1 MNYMKNIA
9 ILMGCLTVFSFSAH
23 AAELPPG
30 VTEQQ
35 GAAGKV
41 LDQQSGLLRNKQ
53 QLFEEKIAKP
63 NNDKAVEGKQVK
75 EGETAKSSG
84 PTFELKS
91 VRFSKSQYL
100 TQQNLAAVVRPLL
113 ATQVNFSDLNKLVL
127 RINQVYRDNNVF
139 TATATLPPQ
148 KIKDGVV
155 FIRLVEGSL
164 GKLIIEDNHYLSD
177 SFIRQWL
184 RNDEQV
190 QAIDIRALESDVLRY
205 NRVNDQ
211 RLQAE
216 LHAGT
221 TFGLTDIIIR
231 VDEPKRDQLYLFW
244 DNYGVDSTGKNELGV
259 LYTRQK
265 VLMDGDRASVH
276 VLHSGQTNL
285 DFNKGWDFFRN
296 ETGIKSLNVGYSSA
310 ILDSGW
316 RLSGSLASTATN
328 IIGGDLDNNSNV
340 EGKSDRISLDSSYL
354 ALSND
359 LYWLNILLGS
369 SYTWSE
375 SSVVK
380 SAKISELKISQFYTG
395 AQINLLGSFWQ
406 VSLSQYINY
415 AAIQNLLVDPPYDEV
430 HMFKGDFSAVSR
442 IPHWPVYGLIAS
454 SWQHAAQE
462 DLAGALTFSTGGSSS
477 VRGYDPGFANGDD
490 GYHYNIEAHYN
501 GLNAWGQGFDFYVFH
516 DGGKVEGFG
525 TQESLVAVGL
535 GMSVSGTSM
544 LALDVTA
551 AQAQISNSAGNDDWQ
566 VFARLTCQCL

>member
-1 MNYMKNIA
+1 MKYISTIVA
-9 ILMGCLTVFSFSAH
+9 SLVLFTFPAY
-23 AAELPPG
+23 ADQLPPG

-35 GAAGKV
+35 GAAGKL
-41 LDQQSGLLRNKQ
+41 LDQQPGLLHNKQ
-53 QLFEEKIAKP
+53 KLFEDKIAKP
-63 NNDKAVEGKQVK
+63 KDVKAVEDKQVK
-75 EGETAKSSG
+75 ESETDISSG

-100 TQQNLAAVVRPLL
+100 TQQDLAAVVRPLL
-113 ATQVNFSDLNKLVL
+113 ATQVSFADLNQLLL

-164 GKLIIEDNHYLSD
+164 GKLSIEDNHYLSD

-244 DNYGVDSTGKNELGV
+244 DNYGVESTGKNELGI

-265 VLMDGDRASVH
+265 LLMDGDRASVH

-296 ETGIKSLNVGYSSA
+296 ETGIKSLNLGYSTA

-316 RLSGSLASTATN
+316 RLSGALASTATN
-328 IIGGDLDNNSNV
+328 IIGGDLDKDSNV
-340 EGKSDRISLDSSYL
+340 EGKSDRITLDSSYL
-354 ALSND
+354 ALSAD
-359 LYWLNILLGS
+359 LYWLNILLGG

-395 AQINLLGSFWQ
+395 AQINLLGAFWQ

-415 AAIQNLLVDPPYDEV
+415 AAIENLLVNTPYDEV
-430 HMFKGDFSAVSR
+430 HMFKGDFSAVAR
-442 IPHWPVYGLIAS
+442 IPDWPVYGLIAS
-454 SWQHAAQE
+454 SWQHAAQP
-462 DLAGALTFSTGGSSS
+462 DLVGALTFSTGGSSS
-477 VRGYDPGFANGDD
+477 VRGYEPGFKSGDD
-490 GYHYNIEAHYN
+490 GYHYNLEAHYN
-501 GLNAWGQGFDFYVFH
+501 GLNAWGQGFDFYLFH

-544 LALDVTA
+544 LAFDMTA
-551 AQAQISNSAGNDDWQ
+551 AQAQISNSAGKDDWQ
-566 VFARLTCQCL
+566 VFARLTCKCL